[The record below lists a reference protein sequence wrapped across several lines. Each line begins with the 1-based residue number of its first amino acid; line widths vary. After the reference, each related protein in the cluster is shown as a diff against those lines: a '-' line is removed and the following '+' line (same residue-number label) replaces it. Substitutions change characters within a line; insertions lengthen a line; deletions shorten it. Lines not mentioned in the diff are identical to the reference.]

1 MEDDATD
8 RPLARLAYEA
18 RRRGGCFTRQQALV
32 EGVTPNRLDHLVT
45 TAAIVTV
52 HPGRGVYRFAGAP
65 ATWESDLHAGALV
78 MGPAAVVSHRSAAR
92 LWDLQR
98 FGTTR
103 AFEVLV
109 AGRKSR
115 KAPADVR
122 VHHTRWL
129 PDDEVVKVGTH
140 ERVTSVTRTVRD
152 LARYLDDDALLEVA
166 VDAWRRGLTDPE
178 RLARCDAELVGAWG
192 AARMRRVLE
201 AMDSQCVRAR
211 SVPELRVHV
220 LIVRDGRYP
229 PHVLDHAVVLEGGR
243 RVVFD
248 LAWPELLAA
257 VEVDSTRYHGTDYD
271 QERDRERDAA
281 TAAGRWFVLR
291 ITTDDL
297 ERPAEVLAAIAA
309 HLDRARQTLPARL
322 AA

>member
-1 MEDDATD
+1 MGEDATD
-8 RPLARLAYEA
+8 RPLARLGYEA
-18 RRRGGCFTRQQALV
+18 RRRGGCFTRQQALA

-45 TAAIVTV
+45 TAAIVVV

-65 ATWESDLHAGALV
+65 TTWESELHAGTLV
-78 MGPAAVVSHRSAAR
+78 MGSAAVVSHRSAAR

-103 AFEVLV
+103 AIEVLV
-109 AGRKSR
+109 VGRKSR
-115 KAPADVR
+115 KAPGDVR

-129 PDDEVVKVGTH
+129 PDDDVVAVGTH

-152 LARYLDDDALLEVA
+152 LARYLDDDPLLEVA

-201 AMDSQCVRAR
+201 AMDAQCVRAR
-211 SVPELRVHV
+211 SVPELRLHL
-220 LIVRDGRYP
+220 LIVRDDRFP

-248 LAWPELLAA
+248 VAWPELLAA
-257 VEVDSTRYHGTDYD
+257 VEVDSARYHDTDYD
-271 QERDRERDAA
+271 QARDQQRDTA
-281 TAAGRWFVLR
+281 TAEDGWLVLR
-291 ITTDDL
+291 ITTTELRD
-297 ERPAEVLAAIAA
+297 PASVLTRIVR
-309 HLDRARQTLPARL
+309 HLDEARATLASRL